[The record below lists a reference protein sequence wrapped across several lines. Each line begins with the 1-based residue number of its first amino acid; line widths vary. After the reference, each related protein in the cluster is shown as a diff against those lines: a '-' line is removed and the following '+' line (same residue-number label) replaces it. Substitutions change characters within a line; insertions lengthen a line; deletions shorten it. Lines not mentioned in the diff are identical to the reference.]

1 MAPLIVRP
9 VQGVPLLKSAV
20 EVNRRLQLPDGD
32 LEAMNEAKDAVQY
45 CVRRALLAEFL
56 DLWQDTEFTQEPR
69 ATEGSQLKDLFGFH
83 WNFPETI
90 EDNTR

>member
-32 LEAMNEAKDAVQY
+32 LEGMNEAKDAVQY

-56 DLWQDTEFTQEPR
+56 DLWQDTEFTQEQQCMDELWAFLVNDKSDKPTASDGLSGR
-69 ATEGSQLKDLFGFH
+69 
-83 WNFPETI
+83 
-90 EDNTR
+90 